1 MINIACISPDGAP
14 CSVGKNADEIMRLI
28 HINSKADIVLFPRL
42 ALSTAG
48 CGDLFLQ
55 DALISACES
64 ALKNIAA
71 GVKDR
76 IAVIGT
82 PVKDGA
88 GNLFDMAAVLH
99 GGKVQRFVPLNSPK
113 KPFSQDFP
121 SVLYDIPVSRE
132 PFILNGQNICIDS
145 IKQYSICLMPSCR
158 PYLAGDEALICDW
171 LKASS
176 KNCIAALAQAGQAES
191 STDYCHAGVCG
202 IAINQKIE
210 AYRGAFAKQ
219 EYCFYSGAA
228 KSNKECI
235 LKSEPF
241 LDKKTPY
248 LKGDKALV
256 LCDFIRI
263 PAQALSLRLKRIN
276 AENIILGLSGGLDSA
291 MALLIA
297 DRARRILNLNLS
309 SLNIYTLPAQGTGK
323 ATLSNAEMLCN
334 ALNIPLNSIDI
345 SQAVF
350 DHLKAINHKGQE
362 DAAFENA
369 QARERT
375 QILMDIANMLGG
387 IMIGTGDM
395 SELALGFTTYGGDH
409 MSMYG
414 VNSGLLKTMI
424 RFAMHNE
431 AQKNEHLKPALSAIL
446 DTPISPELKSGAQHT
461 EKILGPYI
469 LNDFFLYYALKG
481 FAPEKIIKKA
491 LSAFENEYSKE
502 FLAAR
507 LKAFYRRFF
516 ANQFKRSCLPDGPK
530 VTDISL
536 SPRGEFNMPSDA
548 SPEVFLDLL

>member
-1 MINIACISPDGAP
+1 M
-14 CSVGKNADEIMRLI
+14 
-28 HINSKADIVLFPRL
+28 
-42 ALSTAG
+42 
-48 CGDLFLQ
+48 
-55 DALISACES
+55 
-64 ALKNIAA
+64 
-71 GVKDR
+71 
-76 IAVIGT
+76 
-82 PVKDGA
+82 
-88 GNLFDMAAVLH
+88 
-99 GGKVQRFVPLNSPK
+99 
-113 KPFSQDFP
+113 
-121 SVLYDIPVSRE
+121 
-132 PFILNGQNICIDS
+132 
-145 IKQYSICLMPSCR
+145 
-158 PYLAGDEALICDW
+158 
-171 LKASS
+171 
-176 KNCIAALAQAGQAES
+176 
-191 STDYCHAGVCG
+191 
-202 IAINQKIE
+202 
-210 AYRGAFAKQ
+210 
-219 EYCFYSGAA
+219 
-228 KSNKECI
+228 
-235 LKSEPF
+235 
-241 LDKKTPY
+241 
-248 LKGDKALV
+248 